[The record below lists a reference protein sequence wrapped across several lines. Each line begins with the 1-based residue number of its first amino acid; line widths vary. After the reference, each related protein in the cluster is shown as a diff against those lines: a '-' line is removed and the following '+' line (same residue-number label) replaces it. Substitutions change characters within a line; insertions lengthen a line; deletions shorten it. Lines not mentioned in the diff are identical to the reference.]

1 MFYFLILFIMNAF
14 FIGLFVVI
22 ALAVMIFDV
31 CFFKIGQFYSNEDEN
46 TKSSLVAYLLARY
59 PNDEKSQQRIKTTF
73 AEIAKEEK
81 RVKFEIKT
89 LQKQLEKVRSSRWQK
104 LLYTKMYRIA
114 LRKKLR
120 SSICSRKEELKLLLE
135 IAECW
140 QQFFETL
147 DYYILDEELPELRRN
162 WYCCKLK
169 NQGSSEQEIYRC
181 INDKKFE
188 FPVDF

>member
-1 MFYFLILFIMNAF
+1 MNAF
-14 FIGLFVVI
+14 LIGLFIFI
-22 ALAVMIFDV
+22 AFAVMIFDV
-31 CFFKIGQFYSNEDEN
+31 CFFTGQSYSLEDETE
-46 TKSSLVAYLLARY
+46 TKNSDVVASLLERCHD
-59 PNDEKSQQRIKTTF
+59 DEKTQQRIKLVFGSIT
-73 AEIAKEEK
+73 KEEK

-169 NQGSSEQEIYRC
+169 NQGSSEQELHRC